1 MTLNEM
7 IKRLLGFLQPERRR
21 VALVIVLGVAAAL
34 LESVG
39 LYLFMPLVNA
49 VATGSGALG
58 ALPIPVLQG
67 LAASLTNQMQIAVFI
82 GLILGCIL
90 LKNVVM
96 YFCTVTWFDMQSRVV
111 HDIRTRLF
119 RQVLYSG
126 ADYAADSEQAN
137 VISTLASE
145 TWRVGDSV
153 ITISKFIVAAIT
165 CAIFTVLLFII
176 SWQMTVFA
184 VALMGVAAVIML
196 MMTRRAQK
204 VGLMVME
211 SNHQFAKRIWEAFG
225 SVRTIR
231 AYGREETEI
240 AAFAK
245 RSADIRHAGLH
256 QEKLWAIPG
265 RFGEVS
271 ATVVVATLIVF
282 AGDLAGGVA
291 PLVAFLAV
299 LYRMQA
305 PLREALGTRVHLMS
319 AKATVEKVVAQLQ
332 ATETPVLVNGVKPW
346 SGLKQA
352 IVFENVSF
360 RYKPDEALVLQ
371 DVSLAIP
378 AGKTTAIVG
387 ISGSGKST
395 LMDLIMRFRDP
406 VEGRVLVDGDD
417 LRDLDL
423 AQWRQHL
430 ALMSQEVF
438 LFDQSVRDNIRYGRL
453 DATDADLRHAADV
466 AYATGFIEQL
476 PLGWDTPVGERG
488 ARLSGGQRQRI
499 ALARAVLRDPAL
511 LLLDEATNALDSFS
525 ERAFQESLAAF
536 QKGRTLVVVAHRL
549 STVENADQIVMM
561 EAGRIIETGDFH
573 SLIARNGRFA
583 HMYEAQRL
591 SSWQA

>member
-7 IKRLLGFLQPERRR
+7 IKRLLGFLRPERRM
-21 VALVIVLGVAAAL
+21 VGVVIVLGVLAAL

-39 LYLFMPLVNA
+39 LYLFVPLVNSI
-49 VATGSGALG
+49 ATGTGALDVI
-58 ALPIPVLQG
+58 PIPAVQN
-67 LAASLTNQMQIAVFI
+67 LADTLSVQAQSAIFI
-82 GLILGCIL
+82 GLILACIL

-137 VISTLASE
+137 VISSLASE

-165 CAIFTVLLFII
+165 CAIFTALLFII
-176 SWQMTVFA
+176 SWQMTIFA
-184 VALMGVAAVIML
+184 IGLMSVAALILVT
-196 MMTRRAQK
+196 MTRRAQK
-204 VGLMVME
+204 VGQAVME
-211 SNHQFAKRIWEAFG
+211 AYHQFAKRIWEAFG

-231 AYGREETEI
+231 AFGREEQEI
-240 AAFAK
+240 QAFAK
-245 RSADIRHAGLH
+245 RSEDMRHAGLH

-291 PLVAFLAV
+291 SLVAFLAV
-299 LYRMQA
+299 LYRMQS
-305 PLREALGTRVHLMS
+305 PLREALGTRVHLLS
-319 AKATVEKVVAQLQ
+319 AKPTVEKVVAQLE
-332 ATETPVLVNGVKPW
+332 ATAKPVIVNGVKPW
-346 SGLKQA
+346 TGLAQS

-360 RYKPDEALVLQ
+360 RYKPDEPLVLKNL
-371 DVSLAIP
+371 SLVIP

-387 ISGSGKST
+387 MSGSGKST
-395 LMDLIMRFRDP
+395 LIDLVMRFRDP
-406 VEGRVLVDGDD
+406 TEGRILVDGQD
-417 LRDLDL
+417 LRDLNL
-423 AQWRQHL
+423 AAWRQHL

-438 LFDQSVRDNIRYGRL
+438 LFDQSVAENIRYGRL
-453 DATDADLRHAADV
+453 DATPEDLKHAADV

-476 PLGWDTPVGERG
+476 PQGWDTPVGERG

-525 ERAFQESLAAF
+525 ERAFQESLAMF
-536 QKGRTLVVVAHRL
+536 QKGRTLIVVAHRL
-549 STVENADQIVMM
+549 ATVEKADQIVMM
-561 EAGRIIETGDFH
+561 DAGQAIEIGDFS
-573 SLIARNGRFA
+573 SLISRNGRFA

-591 SSWQA
+591 STWEA